1 MKKPKGRAADDES
14 KPRLGHIE
22 THRKYLKINTEV
34 AGWAPAPRDAPK
46 SHFPENPSRD
56 SHGPFLEEKGGGKT
70 FRSSPKSHERELGPK
85 NAFSRESKVHEVCQA
100 LTVWIER
107 SDGIDKMV

>member
-1 MKKPKGRAADDES
+1 LKKSKGSAADDES
-14 KPRLGHIE
+14 KPRREHIE

-70 FRSSPKSHERELGPK
+70 FRSSPKSLERELRPK
-85 NAFSRESKVHEVCQA
+85 NAFFRESTAQEVCQV
-100 LTVWIER
+100 LTVRIER